1 MSDFQDQL
9 RTFSTAIEHELE
21 SRAIAFPTV
30 LELSLRIRTVA
41 NDPDSS
47 VGQIAEL
54 IRIEPVVSA
63 RVIQMANSV
72 VFNPGGNRVSGVPA
86 AIARIGLSNVRTI
99 AVVVAMGQLAE
110 ERRSQAM
117 RERARVVW
125 QHAVDTGAWAYAFA
139 SQRRRDL
146 ADGALLAGLLTQI
159 GPLYLVARVVGYP
172 AVAAD
177 PGGFAEIAEFWSAEV
192 THSILEKLELPAE
205 IVEAVDAAAWEP
217 DASAWPPAS
226 LADGVALARLL
237 AQPEIAFDAR
247 DRATRSARLDR
258 LRARAASPTL
268 DELLATVAPRRDE
281 ILAVLRP

>member
-1 MSDFQDQL
+1 MSEFQDQL
-9 RTFSTAIEHELE
+9 RAFSTAIEHELE
-21 SRAIAFPTV
+21 TRAIAFPTV

-47 VGQIAEL
+47 VEQIAAL

-63 RVIQMANSV
+63 RVMQMANSV
-72 VFNPGGNRVSGVPA
+72 VFNPAGNRVAGVTA

-110 ERRSQAM
+110 ERRSRVM
-117 RERARVVW
+117 RERAREVW
-125 QHAVDTGAWAYAFA
+125 QHAVDTAAWAYAVA
-139 SQRRRDL
+139 GQRRRAL

-159 GPLYLVARVVGYP
+159 GPLYLVARVARYP

-177 PGGFAEIAEFWSAEV
+177 LAGFAEIAEFWSAEV

-205 IVEAVDAAAWEP
+205 IVDAVDAAAGDP
-217 DASAWPPAS
+217 TDAPWPPES
-226 LADGVALARLL
+226 LVDAVALARLV

-247 DRATRSARLDR
+247 DRQARSARLER
-258 LRARAASPTL
+258 LRAHAADPSL
-268 DELLATVAPRRDE
+268 DELLATAAPRRDE
-281 ILAVLRP
+281 ILAVLHS